1 LETPCVNVCLL
12 DAETGLCVG
21 CGRTIDEIA
30 RWATMNDGERRAIM
44 AALPERMERSERA
57 KGLDVTTWAALFI
70 LALGAMLLVSNESGM
85 IAGLDSTTFGYVAV
99 FLALIIY
106 LGGGMLGSYSGRV
119 GAMLRDAVTWLALG
133 LGMVTL
139 YAYKDDLVPI
149 AARVV
154 GELLPGSAMTVEEST
169 NGLTEVKLRRRLDG
183 HFTANVEVNGKTIS
197 MIVDTGASTIVLRPE
212 DAKKAGVD
220 ISNLNYRVPVLTAN
234 GRTVAARVYLDKVAI
249 GPLDRQRVEALV
261 TQPGAMTQSL
271 LGMSFLSRLRSYEFT
286 GDFLTLRG

>member
-1 LETPCVNVCLL
+1 
-12 DAETGLCVG
+12 
-21 CGRTIDEIA
+21 
-30 RWATMNDGERRAIM
+30 M
-44 AALPERMERSERA
+44 
-57 KGLDVTTWAALFI
+57 TTWAALFI

-99 FLALIIY
+99 FLALIVY
-106 LGGGMLGSYSGRV
+106 LGGGMLGSYSGRA

-133 LGMVTL
+133 LGVVTL
-139 YAYKDDLVPI
+139 YAYKDDLMPI

-154 GELLPGSAMTVEEST
+154 GELLPGSAMTIEESS
-169 NGLTEVKLRRRLDG
+169 NGLTEVRLRRRLDG

-212 DAKKAGVD
+212 DAKRAGV
-220 ISNLNYRVPVLTAN
+220 SNLTYRVPVLTAN

-261 TQPGAMTQSL
+261 AQPGAMTQSL

>member
-1 LETPCVNVCLL
+1 
-12 DAETGLCVG
+12 
-21 CGRTIDEIA
+21 
-30 RWATMNDGERRAIM
+30 
-44 AALPERMERSERA
+44 
-57 KGLDVTTWAALFI
+57 VTTWAALFI

-169 NGLTEVKLRRRLDG
+169 NGLTKVKLRRRQPARAGSAERAPG
-183 HFTANVEVNGKTIS
+183 H
-197 MIVDTGASTIVLRPE
+197 DL
-212 DAKKAGVD
+212 
-220 ISNLNYRVPVLTAN
+220 
-234 GRTVAARVYLDKVAI
+234 ARVAETARAR
-249 GPLDRQRVEALV
+249 PAS
-261 TQPGAMTQSL
+261 PGL
-271 LGMSFLSRLRSYEFT
+271 
-286 GDFLTLRG
+286 